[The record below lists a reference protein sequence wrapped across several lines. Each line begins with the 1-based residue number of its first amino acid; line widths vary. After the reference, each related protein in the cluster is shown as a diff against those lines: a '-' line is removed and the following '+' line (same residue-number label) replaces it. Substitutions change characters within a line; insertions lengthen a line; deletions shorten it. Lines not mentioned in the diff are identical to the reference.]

1 MIDKLRRG
9 FVRRSSAQP
18 SGQADF
24 LDSISKMSDSRIV
37 ENWLLSLDEEA
48 AAPVEVVEVP
58 DKLLRVSE
66 SSSNCRGGVTP
77 TNELFEQD
85 RKANGSEPERVL
97 FQLAASSED
106 DESVGGED
114 QLRCRPSS
122 APPRQP
128 AFMRQMSECS
138 EYTTDTHD
146 TGETAQVTARNTI
159 TNTDASFTWAGD
171 EIRKGKGAQ
180 MSPATET
187 FNRSDDQNCAIDAG
201 LKPTCIISEDGELD
215 DLEVAAINLESI
227 ELDLGGQLTSR
238 SSEIQLTSRS
248 SDVTVYTGCSSQRSQ
263 PMDTAARKSR
273 IRRGSC
279 GSDCQ
284 GTRVWG

>member
-1 MIDKLRRG
+1 MSTSLNLLSLENLRSRGHRRFISQAKVPRATAFTGNFSFQLLTCFSSYFPRVIDKLRRG
-9 FVRRSSAQP
+9 FVRRSSSQP

-66 SSSNCRGGVTP
+66 SSSNSHRGGVTP

-106 DESVGGED
+106 DESLGGED
-114 QLRCRPSS
+114 QMRCQRPSS
-122 APPRQP
+122 APPSRQ
-128 AFMRQMSECS
+128 AGLMRQMSECS

-146 TGETAQVTARNTI
+146 TGETAQVRQLGFI
-159 TNTDASFTWAGD
+159 D
-171 EIRKGKGAQ
+171 
-180 MSPATET
+180 TET
-187 FNRSDDQNCAIDAG
+187 R
-201 LKPTCIISEDGELD
+201 
-215 DLEVAAINLESI
+215 
-227 ELDLGGQLTSR
+227 
-238 SSEIQLTSRS
+238 
-248 SDVTVYTGCSSQRSQ
+248 
-263 PMDTAARKSR
+263 
-273 IRRGSC
+273 
-279 GSDCQ
+279 
-284 GTRVWG
+284 

>member
-1 MIDKLRRG
+1 
-9 FVRRSSAQP
+9 
-18 SGQADF
+18 
-24 LDSISKMSDSRIV
+24 MSDSRIV

-106 DESVGGED
+106 DESVGGELD

-128 AFMRQMSECS
+128 VFIRQLSECS

-146 TGETAQVTARNTI
+146 TGETAQVSENCLCETHTCRNM
-159 TNTDASFTWAGD
+159 FLFF
-171 EIRKGKGAQ
+171 R
-180 MSPATET
+180 
-187 FNRSDDQNCAIDAG
+187 
-201 LKPTCIISEDGELD
+201 
-215 DLEVAAINLESI
+215 
-227 ELDLGGQLTSR
+227 
-238 SSEIQLTSRS
+238 
-248 SDVTVYTGCSSQRSQ
+248 
-263 PMDTAARKSR
+263 
-273 IRRGSC
+273 
-279 GSDCQ
+279 
-284 GTRVWG
+284 

>member
-1 MIDKLRRG
+1 
-9 FVRRSSAQP
+9 
-18 SGQADF
+18 
-24 LDSISKMSDSRIV
+24 MSDSRIV

-128 AFMRQMSECS
+128 VFIRQLSECS

-146 TGETAQVTARNTI
+146 TGETAQVSETI
-159 TNTDASFTWAGD
+159 VFAKHIHVETCFYLPGD
-171 EIRKGKGAQ
+171 CKKHNHQHRCK
-180 MSPATET
+180 
-187 FNRSDDQNCAIDAG
+187 FY
-201 LKPTCIISEDGELD
+201 
-215 DLEVAAINLESI
+215 
-227 ELDLGGQLTSR
+227 LG
-238 SSEIQLTSRS
+238 
-248 SDVTVYTGCSSQRSQ
+248 
-263 PMDTAARKSR
+263 
-273 IRRGSC
+273 RG
-279 GSDCQ
+279 
-284 GTRVWG
+284 